1 MAGNKIISKS
11 KYISGLQCKR
21 LLWVAVND
29 RNRLG
34 ETNPAT
40 QRVFD
45 QGHDV
50 GRLAQQLF
58 PDGLALDEDFA
69 ANLKETREALS
80 LRRPLFEA
88 GFLAGRLFCR
98 VDVLCPGEDDTWDIV
113 EVKSSTEVKPENLH
127 DVSFQRHVCR
137 LAGLTIGRVKIMH
150 INNQYVR
157 RGGLDLAELFTIEDV
172 TDSLDEYTAG
182 IEEQIADMLDC
193 IDSGACPDAII
204 GRGCDQPYACALKP
218 ECWAVLPPQHV
229 FTLSHGGKLPEELL
243 SRGITDIRDIPPEY
257 RLSQKQHIQ
266 RDCALC
272 GQPHFD
278 LQGVRAFLEKL
289 EYPLYFLDFETF
301 QAAVP
306 PYDGSRPYQQLP
318 FQYSL
323 HVLRAPGENPEHY
336 HYLHDNREDPR
347 PQLLAELGRAIGRT
361 GSVLVYFQAF
371 EEGRLKEAAEI
382 YPEHQQWIDNV
393 RARMVDL
400 YAPFRGFLYYHPS
413 QRGSA
418 SLKQVMPALTGIGYD
433 QLEINEGGLASFKY
447 LEMVADGLSPAERG
461 EIRRNLL
468 IYCAQDTGGMIAML
482 ERLRQ
487 MAAGQPL

>member
-1 MAGNKIISKS
+1 MASNKIISKS
-11 KYISGLQCKR
+11 KFISGLQCKR

-29 RNRLG
+29 NNRLG
-34 ETNPAT
+34 EPNPAT
-40 QRVFD
+40 QRIFE

-58 PDGLALDEDFA
+58 PGGLALTEDFS
-69 ANLKETREALS
+69 ANLKQTREALS

-98 VDVLCPGEDDTWDIV
+98 VDVLCPGAGDEWDIV
-113 EVKSSTEVKPENLH
+113 EVKSSTEVKKENLH

-137 LAGLTIGRVKIMH
+137 LAGLEIGRVKIMH

-157 RGGLDLAELFTIEDV
+157 RGGLDLNELFITEDV

-182 IEEQIADMLDC
+182 IGEEIADMLAC
-193 IDSGACPDAII
+193 IDSDTCPDGLI
-204 GRGCDQPYACALKP
+204 GRGCDQPYTCSLKP
-218 ECWAVLPPQHV
+218 ECWAVLPAQHV
-229 FTLSHGGKLPEELL
+229 FTLNYGGKLAEDLL
-243 SRGITDIRDIPPEY
+243 SLGITDIRDIPPDV

-272 GQPHFD
+272 GQPHLD
-278 LQGVRAFLEKL
+278 PDGVRAFLDTL

-306 PYDGSRPYQQLP
+306 PYEGSWPYQQIP

-323 HVLRAPGENPEHY
+323 HVLRGPGQGPEHY
-336 HYLHDNREDPR
+336 HYLHGNREDPR
-347 PQLLAELGRAIGRT
+347 PPLLAELGRVIGRT
-361 GSVLVYFQAF
+361 GSVLVYFQGF

-382 YPEHQQWIDNV
+382 FPEHQGWIDNV

-433 QLEINEGGLASFKY
+433 QLEINEGGLASLKY
-447 LEMVADGLSPAERG
+447 LEMVADGLSEDERLD
-461 EIRRNLL
+461 IRRNLL
-468 IYCAQDTGGMIAML
+468 TYCAQDTGGMIAML

-487 MAAGQPL
+487 LADNQA

>member
-1 MAGNKIISKS
+1 MASNKIISKS
-11 KYISGLQCKR
+11 KFISGLQCKR

-29 RNRLG
+29 KTRLG

-50 GRLAQQLF
+50 GHLAQQLF
-58 PDGLALDEDFA
+58 PDGLALTEDFA
-69 ANLKETREALS
+69 ANLKQTRDMMN

-98 VDVLCPGEDDTWDIV
+98 VDVLCPGAGDTWDIV
-113 EVKSSTEVKPENLH
+113 EVKSSTEVKKENLH
-127 DVSFQRHVCR
+127 DVSFQCHVCR
-137 LAGLTIGRVKIMH
+137 LAGLDINRVKIMH

-157 RGGLDLAELFTIEDV
+157 HGGLNLEELFITEDV
-172 TDSLDEYTAG
+172 TDSLSEYTAG
-182 IEEQIADMLDC
+182 IEEEIADMLEC
-193 IDSGACPDAII
+193 IDSGACPDGFI
-204 GRGCDQPYACALKP
+204 GRACDQPYSCALKP
-218 ECWAVLPPQHV
+218 ECWAVLPAQHV
-229 FTLSHGGKLPEELL
+229 FTLNYGGKLAEDLL
-243 SRGITDIRDIPPEY
+243 SRGITDIRDIPPDV

-272 GQPHFD
+272 GQPHLD
-278 LQGVRAFLEKL
+278 AEGIRAFLETL

-306 PYDGSRPYQQLP
+306 PYESSWPYQQLP

-323 HVLRAPGENPEHY
+323 HVLRGSGQEPEHY
-336 HYLHDNREDPR
+336 HYLHDRPEDPR
-347 PQLLAELGRAIGRT
+347 PPLLAELGRVIGRT

-382 YPEHQQWIDNV
+382 YPEHQGWIDNV

-400 YAPFRGFLYYHPS
+400 YAPFRGFLYYNPS

-433 QLEINEGGLASFKY
+433 QLEINEGGLASLKY
-447 LEMVADGLSPAERG
+447 LQMIADDLSAEERL

-468 IYCAQDTGGMIAML
+468 VYCAQDTGGMISML
-482 ERLRQ
+482 QRLREL
-487 MAAGQPL
+487 AAEQP